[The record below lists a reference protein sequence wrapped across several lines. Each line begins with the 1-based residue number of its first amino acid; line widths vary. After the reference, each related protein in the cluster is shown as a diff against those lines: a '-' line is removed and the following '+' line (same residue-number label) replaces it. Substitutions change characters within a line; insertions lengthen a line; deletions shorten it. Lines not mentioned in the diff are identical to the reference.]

1 MTEITRNQ
9 LKNICQTPQ
18 WDGVIAFMA
27 EMIDKW
33 QGVPVKQDTEFDTI
47 WAMATKE
54 AKVEGIKQFF
64 DTLEREALND

>member
-1 MTEITRNQ
+1 MNQITRSQ
-9 LKNICQTPQ
+9 LKNIVQTPQ
-18 WDGVIAFMA
+18 WDGVVAFMA

-33 QGVPVKQDTEFDTI
+33 QNVPVKADTEFETI
-47 WAMATKE
+47 WNMATKE

>member
-1 MTEITRNQ
+1 MTSITRSQ
-9 LKNICQTPQ
+9 LKNIVQTPQ
-18 WDGVIAFMA
+18 WDGVIAFIA

-33 QGVPVKQDTEFDTI
+33 QGVPVKSETEFETI

-54 AKVEGIKQFF
+54 AKVEGIKEFF